1 MASHRAYPQ
10 RPRQSKPGQCLEFDY
25 EALRK
30 ATNNFD
36 KRKVNDGGC
45 LLGEGGFGPV
55 FRGILKQTEVAIK
68 ELRKIRM
75 VGWKLPMKLCVHT
88 SILTLAMQGDKG
100 AQDLAREQFEAE
112 LQVLSL

>member
-1 MASHRAYPQ
+1 MLSARPPSPPIGTGNPHRSLMASHRAYTQ

-30 ATNNFD
+30 ATNDFD

-75 VGWKLPMKLCVHT
+75 VG
-88 SILTLAMQGDKG
+88 
-100 AQDLAREQFEAE
+100 
-112 LQVLSL
+112 